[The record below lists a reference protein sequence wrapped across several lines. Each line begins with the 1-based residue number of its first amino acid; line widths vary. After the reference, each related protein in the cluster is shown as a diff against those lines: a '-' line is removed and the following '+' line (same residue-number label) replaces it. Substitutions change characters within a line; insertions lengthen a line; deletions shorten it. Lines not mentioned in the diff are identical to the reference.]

1 METIT
6 ESLSNFLPLNEDQL
20 NRLYLTVAIIISL
33 RIISWFTSKTAAK
46 RITDIHR
53 LYNWRKAIKVIAY
66 IVGILIIGRIWVEE
80 FRHLLTILG
89 IISVGI
95 AIAYKEIFMNITG
108 GLFIL
113 WRGLFREGDRIQI
126 GKHHGDVIGFG
137 LFYFTLMEVGE
148 WVTSEQSS
156 GRIIKVPNGMVIHTP
171 IINYNRCF
179 PYIWNEIPVNLSPES
194 NYKEAEKLLLEIA
207 HKVNLPS
214 ADAAKKCFRRKS
226 DEVIIFRHLDPA
238 VYLSVRTE
246 RPSAVILT
254 LRYLCEPKQR
264 RNTEKIIWAEILD
277 VFSKHANIHL
287 AFETS

>member
-1 METIT
+1 MESIT
-6 ESLSNFLPLNEDQL
+6 DSLLSFLPLSEDQL
-20 NRLYLTVAIIISL
+20 YRLYLTIAIIISL
-33 RIISWFTSKTAAK
+33 RIISWITNITAAK

-53 LYNWRKAIKVIAY
+53 LYNWRKAIKIIAY
-66 IVGILIIGRIWVEE
+66 VVAILIIGRIWVEE
-80 FRHLLTILG
+80 FRHLLTLLG

-126 GKHHGDVIGFG
+126 GEHHGDVIGFG

-156 GRIIKVPNGMVIHTP
+156 GRIIKVPNGMVINKP

-179 PYIWNEIPVNLSPES
+179 PYIWNEIPVRLTPES
-194 NYKEAEKLLLEIA
+194 NYKGAEQLLLEIVQ
-207 HKVNLPS
+207 KVNIPK
-214 ADAAKKCFRRKS
+214 ADAAKECFRRKS
-226 DEVIIFRHLDPA
+226 DEIIIYRHLDPA

-246 RPSAVILT
+246 RPAGIILT
-254 LRYLCEPKQR
+254 LRYLCEPRQR

-277 VFSKHANIHL
+277 VFNEHTDIHL
-287 AFETS
+287 AFENN